1 MFEDACTDTLRF
13 LFVPPLQDPLIQ
25 PRSFSGIDRRD
36 LVFPNRNLQLGNNW
50 GHLYQELAARLVLF
64 EFKMRIP
71 THGGHRFQSDRGR
84 PSDLMAASV
93 PI

>member
-1 MFEDACTDTLRF
+1 MDDSARDDGEIFEATVFLHHFEDLTDPRQQAK
-13 LFVPPLQDPLIQ
+13 VVYPLDEGLLLGIAGHTR
-25 PRSFSGIDRRD
+25 RSG
-36 LVFPNRNLQLGNNW
+36 V
-50 GHLYQELAARLVLF
+50 
-64 EFKMRIP
+64 RIP